1 MRYRTKD
8 LGIDLLLQCV
18 QEREKNEVAMV
29 LRGKLKSFTTARVIL
44 SPFKKTNINK
54 TEKI

>member
-1 MRYRTKD
+1 MKYRTKD